1 MMKLFPKIA
10 FPVLAYAA
18 TYTTIWLHELGHALV
33 YRYFGC
39 KPELFNLHV
48 PFHFGAASPE
58 PLNAICVATLS
69 LFQLFL
75 ASMGGILVNIVLAAG
90 GFWVLRRFLA
100 NTWIAWLG
108 SVFVLANLTEAA
120 SYLTLSNIRPLGDM
134 IAVQD
139 YCPALRLPLGLLG
152 IGLALC
158 MVHFLRFVPEKW
170 RVGLTTYCCIM
181 AACMVGMRFVF
192 AG

>member
-1 MMKLFPKIA
+1 MKLFPIIA

-39 KPELFNLHV
+39 KPELFNLYV
-48 PFHFGAASPE
+48 PLHFGAAGPE
-58 PLNAICVATLS
+58 PLDAMCVAGLS

-75 ASMGGILVNIVLAAG
+75 ASMGGILANMVLAAG
-90 GFWVLRRFLA
+90 GFEVLRRLPA
-100 NTWIAWLG
+100 GSWIAWFF

-152 IGLALC
+152 LGLALC
-158 MVHFLRFVPEKW
+158 IVHLLRFVPEKW
-170 RVGLTTYCCIM
+170 RVGLTIFCCIM

>member
-1 MMKLFPKIA
+1 MKLFPKIA

>member
-1 MMKLFPKIA
+1 MKLFSKIA

-90 GFWVLRRFLA
+90 GFWVLRRLLA
-100 NTWIAWLG
+100 GSWIAWVF

-139 YCPALRLPLGLLG
+139 YCPALRLPLALLG
-152 IGLALC
+152 SGLALC